1 MDYREM
7 KMEIQKTASQAFKE
21 GLVAGTSGNV
31 SMFDAENRVMGI
43 TPTNTAYQTMK
54 PEDVVLMKL
63 DGTIVE
69 GCLKPSSEW
78 RLHAGIYEHL
88 DEARAVIH
96 THSPH
101 ASSFAVNHETVP
113 LVLVEMLPFLRGD
126 IPLAEFGMPGTPE
139 VGEKAVEA
147 MTNPKRYACLLANH
161 GVVAFGSSLAQ
172 AYIRAVY
179 VEDAAKIYHMARQ
192 VGEPEII
199 NKDIER
205 KLREKYNML
214 ED

>member
-7 KMEIQKTASQAFKE
+7 KVKIQETALQAFEE

-31 SMFDAENRVMGI
+31 SMYDAENGVMGI
-43 TPTNTAYQTMK
+43 TPTNTAYHTMK
-54 PEDVVLMKL
+54 PDDVVLMKL
-63 DGTIVE
+63 DGTVVE
-69 GCLKPSSEW
+69 GKLKPSSEW
-78 RLHAGIYEHL
+78 RLHAGIYASI

-101 ASSFAVNHETVP
+101 ASSFAVNHETIP
-113 LVLVEMLPFLRGD
+113 IVLVEMLPFLRGN
-126 IPLAEFGMPGTPE
+126 IPLADFGMPGTPE
-139 VGEKAVEA
+139 VGVKAVEA
-147 MTNPKRYACLLANH
+147 MTNPRRNACLLANH
-161 GVVAFGSSLAQ
+161 GVVAFGTSLPQ

-192 VGEPEII
+192 VGEPKILSKE
-199 NKDIER
+199 IER

>member
-31 SMFDAENRVMGI
+31 SMFDAENRVMGS